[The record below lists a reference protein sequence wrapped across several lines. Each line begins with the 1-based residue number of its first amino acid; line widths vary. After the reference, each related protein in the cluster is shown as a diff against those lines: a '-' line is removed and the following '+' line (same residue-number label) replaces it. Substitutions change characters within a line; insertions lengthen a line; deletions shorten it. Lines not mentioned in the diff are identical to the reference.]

1 MWSTPQL
8 GPNPDGTLTFEDEL
22 LRSAGLGMADQAP
35 FLAAFSEA
43 IDKDGSM
50 RILVF
55 AQSGGD
61 IDLVLLVGGLLG
73 GLAVFLLGMEQ
84 MTEALKLV
92 AGDRLKGLLLR
103 LTRNRFAGLATGA
116 GITAVIQSSSVTTVM
131 VVGFITSGLMTF
143 EQSLGVIIGANIGTT
158 ITAQII
164 AFKVTTIALYAVA
177 TGFAIT
183 FLSKNGAR
191 KARGSVLLGLGLV
204 FLGMTI
210 MGDAM
215 SPLRESEAFLDAM
228 TTLEKAWVG
237 VVVGALFTALVQSSS
252 ATTGIVIVLAQQG
265 LITLETG
272 IALVLGAN
280 IGTSIT
286 AMLAAIGKPREA
298 LRAALAHTLFN
309 VGGVVIWIPFIGLL
323 ATLAAGIGGGVPR
336 EIAMAHTVFNT
347 FNALLAIGLTPQFA
361 RLVIRMVP
369 DRADEAE
376 QAVKAKYLDQSLLR
390 TPTLAIDR
398 ARLELLRMADRVRT
412 MLAISL
418 PAVLSGTRWDLD
430 EIEALDD
437 EVDGL
442 HEHIIDFLGKISETR
457 LSEAS
462 TEELMD
468 LMGATNDLEA
478 IGDLIETNLV
488 SVGLTRIEQNVVVSE
503 ETRDVL
509 ADFHEVIA
517 DSLDLAMLA
526 LTQKNADAARQVAR
540 MKKQVNSL
548 ERSALAHEASRLV
561 ADAPDRFQTYRIEI
575 EVINTLK
582 RVFYFSKRIARL
594 AVPDEERAAIVE

>member
-1 MWSTPQL
+1 
-8 GPNPDGTLTFEDEL
+8 
-22 LRSAGLGMADQAP
+22 
-35 FLAAFSEA
+35 
-43 IDKDGSM
+43 
-50 RILVF
+50 
-55 AQSGGD
+55 
-61 IDLVLLVGGLLG
+61 
-73 GLAVFLLGMEQ
+73 
-84 MTEALKLV
+84 
-92 AGDRLKGLLLR
+92 
-103 LTRNRFAGLATGA
+103 
-116 GITAVIQSSSVTTVM
+116 M